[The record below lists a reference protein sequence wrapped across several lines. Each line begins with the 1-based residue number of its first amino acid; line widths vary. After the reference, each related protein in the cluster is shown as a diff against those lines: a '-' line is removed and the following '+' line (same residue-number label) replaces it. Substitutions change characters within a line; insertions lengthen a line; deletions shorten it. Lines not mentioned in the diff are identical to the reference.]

1 MTDTEYYC
9 PRCGY
14 TITNKISFIKHLN
27 RTNICNPIY
36 NDISVYEIIND
47 YSFDIDKFSNRDK
60 SKQVFRCKF
69 CNKNYSSKYSL
80 DRHKLNCAKN
90 TTLSQIDLLQKELKL
105 LKARKISPELFPPG
119 DPPLPTPIAARFAT

>member
-60 SKQVFRCKF
+60 SKQIFQCKF
-69 CNKNYSSKYSL
+69 CNNKYLNKYNL
-80 DRHKLNCAKN
+80 DRHKLICVKN
-90 TTLSQIDLLQKELKL
+90 TERTEIDILKKKFNQLKIKESNKKYKINQKIKEEYINLL
-105 LKARKISPELFPPG
+105 F
-119 DPPLPTPIAARFAT
+119 